1 MARSFCIP
9 EGTTGRVKLDLGTTQ
24 DALSNAL
31 NTYTITLGSAVA
43 ADINN
48 LALTGT
54 PTASGDELY
63 VDITCPAIV
72 GGSSDKTFDI
82 VISAFGGA
90 ITETWNVTIKNRY
103 LTTQTRSLTRSAS
116 AVDEGNSVT
125 FNLEASNVN
134 TGDTF
139 AYTITGVSS
148 ADIGGASLTGNFT
161 MPGEACSGTLTA
173 AQTFSITADAS
184 TEGTETMTMTLDGTG
199 ETASVTVNDTSPT
212 PAPAYSLTGTSV
224 TEGGTI
230 TWTFTATNTTI
241 ADGTTI
247 NYAVSSSDSRFTGA
261 TSGSFTTTSN
271 SGTFTSTTS
280 GNTVDEGTGTVTAN
294 ITTSPYNSASG
305 TASIFDDDPADYNK
319 FISVPLSWKATYN
332 QNDNEMTSLTP
343 EAYIKVIDGNGSGLQ
358 VPTAVSVTKGSPST
372 VTITATAYVDTTANQ
387 GGYKASLITAFN
399 SVATAS
405 PVTGS
410 SVSDVI
416 GYNIS

>member
-9 EGTTGRVKLDLGTTQ
+9 EGTTGRVKLDMGTTQ
-24 DALSNAL
+24 DALSNSL
-31 NTYTITLGSAVA
+31 NTYTITLGTAVA

-54 PTASGDELY
+54 PTVSGDELY

-72 GGSSDKTFDI
+72 GGTTDKTFDI

-103 LTTQTRSLTRSAS
+103 LATQTRSLTASAS
-116 AVDEGNSVT
+116 AVDEGNSIT

-161 MPGEACSGTLTA
+161 MPGEQCSGTLTA
-173 AQTFSITADAS
+173 AQTFNITADAS
-184 TEGTETMTMTLDGTG
+184 TEGTETMTMTLDATS
-199 ETASVTVNDTSPT
+199 ENVSVTVNDTSPT
-212 PAPAYSLTGTSV
+212 PSPAYSLTGTDV

-247 NYAVSSSDSRFTGA
+247 NYSVSSSDSRFTGA

-271 SGTFTSTTS
+271 TGTFTSTTAD
-280 GNTVDEGTGTVTAN
+280 NNVDEGTGTVTAN
-294 ITTSPYNSASG
+294 ITTAPYTSASG
-305 TASIFDDDPADYNK
+305 SASIFDDDPADYNK
-319 FISVPLSWKATYN
+319 FVSVPLSWRATYN
-332 QNDNEMTSLTP
+332 QNDNEMTSLVP
-343 EAYIKVIDGNGSGLQ
+343 EAYIKVIDGGGSGVQ

-372 VTITATAYVDTTANQ
+372 VTITATQWVDNTANQ
-387 GGYKASLITAFN
+387 GGYKADVITSFN

-405 PVTGS
+405 PVTGTTTS
-410 SVSDVI
+410 LI